1 MLRIDQDAV
10 ICDLAETYHIYDYK
24 SLPCRK
30 VATLCVGLRND
41 SRIKMKMSGNK
52 YPFETILLAAVVDK
66 LALLVWSKTKEAEHG
81 LNRPK
86 SIAEKLIND
95 EKNIKTFNT
104 AEEFEKKRNE
114 LIREGGVQTSWN

>member
-1 MLRIDQDAV
+1 
-10 ICDLAETYHIYDYK
+10 
-24 SLPCRK
+24 
-30 VATLCVGLRND
+30 
-41 SRIKMKMSGNK
+41 MKMSGNK